1 MRTLIFVILAG
12 LLSITSGQI
21 LAASGGIHLDPVEI
35 DLSDKASLQRGAKT
49 FVNYCL
55 SCHSASFMRYN
66 RMAKDIGL
74 TDAQVKENLMFASE
88 KIGDTMTIAMR
99 AEDAKKWFGVTPP
112 DLSVISRARG
122 TDWLNTYLRT
132 FYLDDAKAIGTNNLA
147 FKDVGMPHVLWQ
159 QQGYLATDAETHHL
173 THATE
178 GDMSS
183 HEYNLMIA
191 DLVNFLAYIGEP
203 SKIQRLALG
212 KWVLLYL
219 FLFFLVAYP
228 MKKAFW
234 KDIH

>member
-1 MRTLIFVILAG
+1 MKKLIYAVFFG
-12 LLSITSGQI
+12 LMAITSSQ
-21 LAASGGIHLDPVEI
+21 LMASSKLHLDPVEI

-66 RMAKDIGL
+66 RMAKDLGL
-74 TDAQVKENLMFASE
+74 TDKQVAENLMFAS
-88 KIGDTMTIAMR
+88 KKVGDTMTIAMHPD
-99 AEDAKKWFGVTPP
+99 DAKKWFGVTPP

-132 FYLDDAKAIGTNNLA
+132 FYLDDKKTMGTNNIA

-159 QQGYLATDAETHHL
+159 QQGYLKNEHGHL
-173 THATE
+173 TEATK
-178 GDMSS
+178 GTNAD
-183 HEYNLMIA
+183 YNKTVA
-191 DLVNFLAYIGEP
+191 DLVNFLAYLGEP

-219 FLFFLVAYP
+219 FLLFLVVYP